1 MITMENM
8 EKAYTSAEFQL
19 ENPGIFYQFKI
30 RRHRDE
36 PLFALVQSGSK
47 ALESLKKGDL
57 IPMTYHFQDR
67 TIPAE
72 RKNTLIKY
80 ILDGTTMGFKD
91 HFIIALDINPDINK
105 EDE

>member
-1 MITMENM
+1 MKNM

-19 ENPGIFYQFKI
+19 ENPGIFYQFKL

-36 PLFALVQSGSK
+36 PLFALVSKGSK

-72 RKNTLIKY
+72 RKTTRIKY
-80 ILDGTTMGFKD
+80 ILDGNTMGFKD
-91 HFIIALDINPDINK
+91 HFIIALDINRDINK

>member
-19 ENPGIFYQFKI
+19 ENPGIFYQFKL

-36 PLFALVQSGSK
+36 PLFALVNKESK
-47 ALESLKKGDL
+47 ALASLKKGDL

-72 RKNTLIKY
+72 RKTTRIKY
-80 ILDGTTMGFKD
+80 ILDGNTMGFKD
-91 HFIIALDINPDINK
+91 HLIIALDINK